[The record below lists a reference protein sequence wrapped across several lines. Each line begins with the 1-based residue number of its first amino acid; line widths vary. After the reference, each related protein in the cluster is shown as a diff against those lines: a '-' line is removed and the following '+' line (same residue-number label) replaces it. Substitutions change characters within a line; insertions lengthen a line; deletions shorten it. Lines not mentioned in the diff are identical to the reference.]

1 MSKISNTKEKILQ
14 YLDYKRIKKQFFC
27 NKTGISYANIRGKSL
42 ESEFGGEQI
51 YRILSVFDDI
61 SPDWFLLDRGNMLRN
76 SSKNDE
82 ECRVCEVKERL
93 IADKDKH
100 LKTKDKLIERLEQEI
115 DSIKKSSGVPSAKI
129 VSVAAVG

>member
-1 MSKISNTKEKILQ
+1 M
-14 YLDYKRIKKQFFC
+14 
-27 NKTGISYANIRGKSL
+27 

-51 YRILSVFDDI
+51 CRILSVFDDI

-82 ECRVCEVKERL
+82 ECRVCAVKE
-93 IADKDKH
+93 KH

-115 DSIKKSSGVPSAKI
+115 DSIKKNSGIIPAKN
-129 VSVAAVG
+129 AAVVSAG